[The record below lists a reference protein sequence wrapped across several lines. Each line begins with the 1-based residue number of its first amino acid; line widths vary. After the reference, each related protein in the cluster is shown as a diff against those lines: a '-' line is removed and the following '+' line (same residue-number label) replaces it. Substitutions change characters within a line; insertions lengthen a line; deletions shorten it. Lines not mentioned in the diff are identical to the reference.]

1 VPVLGIDTST
11 KFVAAGLWG
20 DEGFLGEICGAGH
33 LLDSE
38 RLLSLIMILLESSGR
53 NLEDLT
59 GIGAVVGPGAFTG
72 LRVGI
77 GTVQGL
83 AESRHLPVVG
93 LCSLEVLAFGCG
105 TVGQTVCPL
114 IYARKGYV
122 YAALYEATAQGL
134 RELRSPAT
142 CQPEE
147 IVPWI
152 TKPVLFVGSGFGVHR
167 EFYREVL
174 KERVLEPPE
183 SLLHPSLG
191 RSTAYLAYR
200 ALLEGKGHD
209 PALLLPEYLGAST
222 AEINWKK
229 RHRESTS

>member
-1 VPVLGIDTST
+1 VLVLGVDTST

-33 LLDSE
+33 LLHSE
-38 RLLSLIMILLESSGR
+38 RLLPLITTLLESSGR
-53 NLEDLT
+53 QLDDLT

-72 LRVGI
+72 LRIGI

-105 TVGQTVCPL
+105 VVGQTVCPL
-114 IYARKGYV
+114 IHARKGYV

-134 RELRSPAT
+134 KELQSPAT

-147 IVPWI
+147 IVSWI
-152 TKPVLFVGSGFGVHR
+152 AEPVLFVGSGFGVHR

-174 KERVLEPPE
+174 KEKVLEPSE

-191 RSTAYLAYR
+191 RSAAFLAYR

-222 AEINWKK
+222 AEINWRK
-229 RHRESTS
+229 RHSESVS